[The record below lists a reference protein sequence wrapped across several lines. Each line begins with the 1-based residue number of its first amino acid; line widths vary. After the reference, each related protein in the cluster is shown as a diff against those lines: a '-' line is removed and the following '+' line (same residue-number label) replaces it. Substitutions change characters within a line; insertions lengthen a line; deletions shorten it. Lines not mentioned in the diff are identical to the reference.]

1 MGNSE
6 SRPNVENKPEQWH
19 NAVNGNTEQLNLSPK
34 PNINHAAFE
43 TTSENENFTQ
53 SEKNVPI
60 PLSPSKHMVHENVKH
75 EQLVGGAFD
84 FSDIFNKLSS
94 IMNDTEMSGGIPD
107 HNIDEQLN
115 HIRNLLNETETNTQS
130 GGYDA
135 HPLLLNKLRDLLS
148 QDTETNLL
156 IQDGGSI
163 DQPLLLN
170 KLRDLLSQDTE
181 TNLLTQDGGSIDQPL
196 LLNKLRD
203 LLSQDTE
210 TNLLTQDG
218 GSAELNKLRNILLED
233 TETNFIN
240 FKGGAL
246 DKENLF
252 SENSLTG
259 GEHSEKH
266 KKHEDSEKHK
276 KHEESEKH
284 KKHEESEKHKK
295 HEESEKH
302 KEVEERELVDASE
315 KQEEE
320 EQKTDQSG
328 GEQLDTELKNILLE
342 LQANN
347 KNLNKYKGGKS
358 SKKSSRKS
366 KKSKKSNKS
375 SKKQSRRSSASN
387 MSDETYNIDSDSDT
401 EDYLTSTSSMNTS
414 DINLKHYRS

>member
-43 TTSENENFTQ
+43 TTSENQNFTQ

-60 PLSPSKHMVHENVKH
+60 PLSSSKHMVHENVKH
-75 EQLVGGAFD
+75 DQPLIGGGFD
-84 FSDIFNKLSS
+84 FSDIFNKISS

-156 IQDGGSI
+156 
-163 DQPLLLN
+163 
-170 KLRDLLSQDTE
+170 
-181 TNLLTQDGGSIDQPL
+181 
-196 LLNKLRD
+196 
-203 LLSQDTE
+203 
-210 TNLLTQDG
+210 TQDG
-218 GSAELNKLRNILLED
+218 GSAELNKLRNILLQD

-252 SENSLTG
+252 SENSLSEQSG

-266 KKHEDSEKHK
+266 KN
-276 KHEESEKH
+276 HEESEKH
-284 KKHEESEKHKK
+284 KEHKK

-375 SKKQSRRSSASN
+375 SKKQSRRSSTEESN
-387 MSDETYNIDSDSDT
+387 ISNNTYEIDTDS